1 MAMLELTINDDLCTR
16 CGLCT
21 MDCPVRI
28 LEQHADDVPIIQPE
42 NEEKCMQCQHCLAV
56 CPTGAL
62 SILGKKPEDSLP
74 ASPGQFP
81 DVAGMERLIRGRRSV
96 RRYQDQN
103 VEPGL
108 LQSLLKTV
116 ANAPT
121 GANMRSLT
129 FSVVDDRA
137 VMQAFRQ
144 KALAALR
151 DAFDAGQVP
160 EEFGYLQAAVPAY
173 FDHDTDIILRGA
185 PHVLVVSA
193 SPATLCP
200 HEDVTLALAYFE
212 LLAQSA
218 GLGTVWCGMLKM
230 LLETLPELK
239 PLLGLPPDHHYYAML
254 CGHPFFHYART
265 VQRDDAA
272 MIRTVSLSSPLS

>member
-1 MAMLELTINDDLCTR
+1 MATLELTINDDLCTR

-121 GANMRSLT
+121 GANTRALT
-129 FSVVDDRA
+129 FNVIDDRE
-137 VMQAFRQ
+137 VMQAFRMQ
-144 KALAALR
+144 ALQALR
-151 DAFDAGQVP
+151 DAMAAGRVP
-160 EEFGYLQAAVPAY
+160 EQAGYLQAAVPAY

-185 PHVLVVSA
+185 PHVLLVSA
-193 SPATLCP
+193 SPAALCP

-230 LLETLPELK
+230 LLETLPGLK
-239 PLLGLPPDHHYYAML
+239 PLLGLPADDHYYAML
-254 CGHPFFHYART
+254 FGHPFFHYART

-272 MIRTVSLSSPLS
+272 TIQTVSLPPP